1 VPVIFRTPALIHS
14 TYLGMY
20 VSQQSAVASRY
31 SSDETD
37 GGYSTCIGH
46 MLHTGTYLPWTIKQ
60 RCSRAVQ
67 HAPSCHTHI
76 HSMVRSYYIVHR
88 TWCSVASLQVSFEW
102 MIALASHM
110 ETIVFD

>member
-1 VPVIFRTPALIHS
+1 MRVIFFVLLHWSS

-46 MLHTGTYLPWTIKQ
+46 MLHTGTYPGRLSNDVAGLSNMPPAT
-60 RCSRAVQ
+60 R
-67 HAPSCHTHI
+67 HTH
-76 HSMVRSYYIVHR
+76 SMMRSYYIVHR
-88 TWCSVASLQVSFEW
+88 T
-102 MIALASHM
+102 
-110 ETIVFD
+110 

>member
-1 VPVIFRTPALIHS
+1 
-14 TYLGMY
+14 MY

-46 MLHTGTYLPWTIKQ
+46 MLHTGTYPGRSSNDVAGLSNMPQLP
-60 RCSRAVQ
+60 
-67 HAPSCHTHI
+67 HI

-88 TWCSVASLQVSFEW
+88 T
-102 MIALASHM
+102 
-110 ETIVFD
+110 

>member
-1 VPVIFRTPALIHS
+1 MSSDCARHFSYSCIDSVP

-46 MLHTGTYLPWTIKQ
+46 MLHTGTYPGRDVAGLSNIPPAATHT
-60 RCSRAVQ
+60 Q
-67 HAPSCHTHI
+67 HGEELL
-76 HSMVRSYYIVHR
+76 HSS
-88 TWCSVASLQVSFEW
+88 
-102 MIALASHM
+102 SHM
-110 ETIVFD
+110 I

>member
-1 VPVIFRTPALIHS
+1 
-14 TYLGMY
+14 MY

-46 MLHTGTYLPWTIKQ
+46 MLHPVHIHPGRSSNDVAGLSNMPP
-60 RCSRAVQ
+60 A
-67 HAPSCHTHI
+67 ATHI

-88 TWCSVASLQVSFEW
+88 T
-102 MIALASHM
+102 
-110 ETIVFD
+110 